1 MGYHLELIKGGAR
14 HSFRGLTDVN
24 VRQLRLSSSLS
35 DHHLC
40 RDSIS
45 HNPLGRLKVPGCLGI
60 AASDVV
66 TMDAS
71 LRPSQAH

>member
-1 MGYHLELIKGGAR
+1 MGYHLELIIGAMR

-24 VRQLRLSSSLS
+24 VGCFREPFRPSSVWGQSLS
-35 DHHLC
+35 HK
-40 RDSIS
+40 
-45 HNPLGRLKVPGCLGI
+45 PLGRLKVPGCLGI
-60 AASDVV
+60 AASHVV